1 MARTATE
8 INNICVKIVASRVC
22 SIQRTATQKHR
33 KNTSWQPIE
42 KDLACEAFLGYMGSP
57 ETRSRAGSKKV
68 QSQPKLKATLI
79 PAQDGDVLELDELW
93 SFVRFRKNK
102 RWLWTVMCRRTR
114 QIVAFAIGDRSSTT
128 CRKLW
133 QRIPKQYR
141 RCHSFSDF
149 WEAYQEVFPEETH
162 RSVGKESGQ
171 VNHMERW
178 NCTLRQKLARY
189 VRKTLSFSKADH
201 MHHLVTR
208 WFIVDYNLRILA
220 QSCT

>member
-1 MARTATE
+1 MAKTATE
-8 INNICVKIVASRVC
+8 INNISVKTVASRVC
-22 SIQRTATQKHR
+22 SIRRTATR
-33 KNTSWQPIE
+33 KSKKSTSWQPIE
-42 KDLACEAFLGYMGSP
+42 KDPACEVSPDCMGSP
-57 ETRSRAGSKKV
+57 ETHSRVGSKKA
-68 QSQPKLKATLI
+68 QSQPNLKETLI
-79 PAQDGDVLELDELW
+79 PAQADDILELDELW

-114 QIVAFAIGDRSSTT
+114 QIVAFAIGDRSAQT

-133 QRIPKQYR
+133 KRIPQQYR

-162 RSVGKESGQ
+162 RCVAKGSGQ

-178 NCTLRQKLARY
+178 NCTLRQRLARY

-208 WFIVDYNLRILA
+208 WFIVDYNLSILA
-220 QSCT
+220 LSFT

>member
-1 MARTATE
+1 MAKTATE
-8 INNICVKIVASRVC
+8 INNISVKTVASQVY
-22 SIQRTATQKHR
+22 SIQKIAIQKRR

-42 KDLACEAFLGYMGSP
+42 KDPVCEASPGCMGSP
-57 ETRSRAGSKKV
+57 ATHSRAGSKKV
-68 QSQPKLKATLI
+68 QSQPNLKETLI
-79 PAQDGDVLELDELW
+79 PAKAEDVLELDELW

-114 QIVAFAIGDRSSTT
+114 QIVAFAIGDRSAKT

-133 QRIPKQYR
+133 KRIPKQYR
-141 RCHSFSDF
+141 RCHSLSDF

-178 NCTLRQKLARY
+178 NCTLRQRLARY
-189 VRKTLSFSKADH
+189 VRKTLSFSKADY

-208 WFIVDYNLRILA
+208 WFIVDYNLTILT